1 MDEHTK
7 KSGHEVC
14 GVIGYNEQ
22 TTTYSVRLSTLKLQ
36 RGCSMTFS
44 DLNSEHVFIGETIL
58 SHPRLDQ
65 SLYLDAR
72 ELNWNRMHGNRVKRV
87 MLVKQGFSPADFSAG
102 PGWLVES
109 GHLYFQSKQTTSWK
123 MDGFDC

>member
-1 MDEHTK
+1 
-7 KSGHEVC
+7 
-14 GVIGYNEQ
+14 
-22 TTTYSVRLSTLKLQ
+22 
-36 RGCSMTFS
+36 MTFS
-44 DLNSEHVFIGETIL
+44 DLNSEHVFIGETIH

-87 MLVKQGFSPADFSAG
+87 MLVKPGFSPADFSAG